1 MAMMNTSLR
10 CKIEQLGCTSLNQYP
25 FSLAEPTAQECHRPM
40 STEVTA
46 AVRPGRRAE
55 RHSRGTVAGSPHAL
69 RILLPIRLYAV
80 LMWEVAALAVLIG
93 YQHREDRYGRPALIA
108 VAAVAALI
116 FLSTSVRLAGQ
127 TLFDKLRCQRALRR
141 RLRRYAEDRPGDSVQ
156 RRLLAGLTLNTHI
169 DRAGN
174 RTGVIGSGQGW
185 SAVLRIADTVT
196 PDPAALIAA
205 ATRACLR
212 TDLPLAAA
220 QVLSWNVPSN
230 WDDQAESAHR
240 TYRQYFLAVRT
251 AERPTGRAILARGG
265 GPAGAQRATA
275 SAAAALAFQLSQL
288 GYASTVLDSA
298 ELEQHVQLMSG
309 ATYSAQPVSAGSAA
323 APLETKDTWAIGRIQ
338 QSCFRVGAGTPQST
352 ALNWNVRTP
361 LSFVVGS
368 CTITPNGR
376 DGARLE
382 YLVRAAMVSQQSP
395 LTIEQAS
402 RTLDRRLVPLRY
414 QQERYV
420 RATLP
425 LALTMTPSGRPAV
438 IAARPV
444 ADLQALSN

>member
-1 MAMMNTSLR
+1 
-10 CKIEQLGCTSLNQYP
+10 
-25 FSLAEPTAQECHRPM
+25 M

-46 AVRPGRRAE
+46 VGRPSRRAE
-55 RHSRGTVAGSPHAL
+55 RHSRGTVGGSPHGL
-69 RILLPIRLYAV
+69 RILLPIRLPAV
-80 LMWEVAALAVLIG
+80 LVWEVAALVVLIG
-93 YQHREDRYGRPALIA
+93 YQHREDRHGPQALIA
-108 VAAVAALI
+108 VAVVAALV
-116 FLSTSVRLAGQ
+116 FLSTSLRLAGQ
-127 TLFDKLRCQRALRR
+127 TLFDKLRGRRALRR
-141 RLRRYAEDRPGDSVQ
+141 RLREYARDRAGDSVQ

-174 RTGVIGSGQGW
+174 RTGVIGNGQGW

-205 ATRACLR
+205 ATEACLR

-230 WDDQAESAHR
+230 WGEQAESAHR

-251 AERPTGRAILARGG
+251 AQRPTGRAILARGG

-275 SAAAALAFQLSQL
+275 SAAAALAFALSQR
-288 GYASTVLDSA
+288 GYSSTVLDSA

-309 ATYSAQPVSAGSAA
+309 ATYSAQRVDAETAA
-323 APLETKDTWAIGRIQ
+323 APLETKDTWAVGRIQ
-338 QSCFRVGAGTPQST
+338 QSCFRIGAGTPQT
-352 ALNWNVRTP
+352 NALNWNVGAP
-361 LSFVVGS
+361 LSFVIGS

-382 YLVRAAMVSQQSP
+382 YLMRAAMVSQQSP

-402 RTLDRRLVPLRY
+402 RTLDRRLIPLRY
-414 QQERYV
+414 RQERYV

-425 LALTMTPSGRPAV
+425 LALTTATSSRPAV
-438 IAARPV
+438 AGAHPTVDRQV
-444 ADLQALSN
+444 LAS